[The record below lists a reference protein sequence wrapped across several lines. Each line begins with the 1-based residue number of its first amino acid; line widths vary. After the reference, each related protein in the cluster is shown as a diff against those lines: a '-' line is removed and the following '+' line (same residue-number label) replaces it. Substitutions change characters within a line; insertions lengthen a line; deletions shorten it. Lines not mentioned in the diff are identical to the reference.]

1 MDVLGD
7 RPASIRAIGMPVCF
21 ETSMAVFRLV
31 VTSSLG
37 SITTSRSSSGVTFG
51 SSWLQSSPKSTFSA
65 FPKGGVVASHL
76 PRLADQ
82 PP

>member
-37 SITTSRSSSGVTFG
+37 SITTSRSSSDRGNVRMP
-51 SSWLQSSPKSTFSA
+51 PK
-65 FPKGGVVASHL
+65 PIRK
-76 PRLADQ
+76 PRLMKDLAVARS
-82 PP
+82 